1 MKVLVT
7 GGSGFIGSH
16 LVKALIEAGHSVDVL
31 DVRKPILGDDWINRD
46 IRNGLFDVIKG
57 YDAVYHL
64 AAIANAIFCQE
75 VPKKSFEINVM
86 GTFNVANA
94 CLKNDIPRLLYASTT
109 WMSGLQVGEE
119 ISEYDPMEVHNMN
132 SIYGATKLSGEMILE
147 SMFAEFKAPKYT
159 IMRYGIPYGERMN
172 IGLVV
177 REFMYQAEKFKMLT
191 IFGDGHQ
198 GRNFL
203 YVGDMCEAQVK
214 LLDKKAENKI
224 YNLGGEGI
232 TSVRELAEEIKK
244 HYPITIRYI
253 PQARVE
259 PKIKNVSSEKMLKE
273 FGWKPNTSLTEGIE
287 MCVKWWSELEPG
299 LKEEATYFVP

>member
-1 MKVLVT
+1 MKILVT

-16 LVKALIEAGHSVDVL
+16 LVKELIEAGHTVDVF
-31 DVRKPILGDDWINRD
+31 DVRKPILADNWINKD
-46 IRNGLFDVIKG
+46 IRNRLFDVIKG

-75 VPKKSFEINVM
+75 VPKKSYDINVM
-86 GTFNVANA
+86 GTFNVASA

-119 ISEYDPMEVHNMN
+119 ITEYNPMEVHNMN
-132 SIYGATKLSGEMILE
+132 SLYGATKLSSEMILE

-177 REFMYQAEKFKMLT
+177 REFMYQAEKFKTLT

-203 YVGDMCEAQVK
+203 YVGDMCGAQVR

-224 YNLGGEGI
+224 YNLGSERII
-232 TSVRELAEEIKK
+232 TVKELAEEVNK
-244 HYPITIRYI
+244 HYPVKITYI

-259 PKIKNVSSEKMLKE
+259 PKIKNVSSEKVFND
-273 FGWKPNTSLTEGIE
+273 FGWRPKTSLSEGIKI
-287 MCVKWWSELEPG
+287 CVNWWRELDPS
-299 LKEEATYFVP
+299 LKDEATYFVP